1 LILPKNKLIVLT
13 GVSGS
18 GKSSLAFDTLYAE
31 GQRRYVESLSAYSRQ
46 FLERMEKPDVDSISG
61 ICPAISIEQKTV
73 VRNPRSTVGTTTE
86 IYDYLR
92 LLFARIGIT
101 ICRRCGRDI
110 KKDSTKSILDF
121 VFNGRDE
128 VKCYILFPLDKYAGS
143 SNKEKIINLKTNG
156 FFRFFCDNRIID
168 LNETDQDFSR
178 NKNIYVLVDR
188 LVLRKGNDDNRY
200 ADSIETAL
208 INGDGYMSVY
218 LLEEKRFLYFSK
230 RFECPDCNIS
240 YEEPNLHL
248 FSYNNPAGACKK
260 CKGLGQFSNFDIDK
274 IVPNTEK
281 SINDNAFDFFKYE
294 KLHRIS
300 TEIKNI
306 CKRNNINMYI
316 PFKDLSPE
324 SKKYLILG
332 DTYSGGIRGFF
343 DVLERR

>member
-1 LILPKNKLIVLT
+1 LVLPKNKLIVLT

-61 ICPAISIEQKTV
+61 ICPAISIEQKTI

-101 ICRRCGRDI
+101 ICRRCGREV

-121 VFNGRDE
+121 IFNGRDE
-128 VKCYILFPLDKYAGS
+128 VKCYILFSLDKYAGG
-143 SNKEKIINLKTNG
+143 SNREKIINLKTNG

-178 NKNIYVLVDR
+178 SKNIYVLVDR

-208 INGDGYMSVY
+208 INGDGYISIY
-218 LLEEKRFLYFSK
+218 LLEEKRFLHFSK

-248 FSYNNPAGACKK
+248 FSYNNPA
-260 CKGLGQFSNFDIDK
+260 
-274 IVPNTEK
+274 E
-281 SINDNAFDFFKYE
+281 E
-294 KLHRIS
+294 
-300 TEIKNI
+300 
-306 CKRNNINMYI
+306 
-316 PFKDLSPE
+316 
-324 SKKYLILG
+324 
-332 DTYSGGIRGFF
+332 
-343 DVLERR
+343 